1 MHYPILTVSCWIF
14 PRNDLLYGSIVM
26 GSKQKRIAPF
36 LFAVFIVW
44 QPLTASGQKLAPI
57 HIGVPT
63 NTVTWFPLYVAW
75 KKGIFQEQGIEILPV
90 TMSVRASLGALAAK
104 HISYIT
110 PLGSSMTAIANG
122 LPAKVIMIFAV
133 RSHHV
138 LVTKREIGNPK
149 ELRGRAVAISQ
160 PGGTVHRQFLKILE
174 HFKVDAKDVKVINLG
189 EMPNRALVLKSGN
202 IDGAMLS
209 IPYDLFME
217 KDGFKPIAYLKDI
230 SEFPL
235 LGLIAHDDRIRERP
249 EEVKKVLTSALKG
262 IAYTKSHREEVLP
275 LLQQFIGLPNLE
287 ITRKTYD
294 VIKDLWPDDGIPSEK
309 GWATALSMADV
320 PPTFPVDKM
329 VDWSLVSA
337 AAASLKVR

>member
-1 MHYPILTVSCWIF
+1 MIGLAS
-14 PRNDLLYGSIVM
+14 RSVM
-26 GSKQKRIAPF
+26 NRQQKQIAWL
-36 LFAVFIVW
+36 LFALAISYPV
-44 QPLTASGQKLAPI
+44 TGHGQKLTTV

-63 NTVTWFPLYVAW
+63 NTVTWLPLYVAW
-75 KKGIFQEQGIEILPV
+75 KKGIFQEQGLEILPV

-138 LVTKREIGNPK
+138 LVTKGEIGNPK

-174 HFKVDAKDVKVINLG
+174 HFKVDAKEVKVINLG
-189 EMPNRALVLKSGN
+189 EMPNRAVVLKTGN

-217 KDGFKPIAYLKDI
+217 KDGFKPFVYLKDI

-249 EEVKKVLTSALKG
+249 DEVKRVLSAALKG

-275 LLQQFIGLPNLE
+275 LLQQFIGLP
-287 ITRKTYD
+287 TREMAGKTYD
-294 VIKDLWPDDGIPSEK
+294 VIKGLWPDDGMPSAN
-309 GWATALSMADV
+309 GLATALSMADV
-320 PPTFPVDKM
+320 PSTFATEKI
-329 VDWSLVSA
+329 VDWSLVTT
-337 AAASLKVR
+337 AAASLKTR